1 MTGWKDSQLFAHA
14 TFWGVTMREGHHRRN
29 VGTLVWLRWFYSKNN
44 DVMNTVIFKQANKNL
59 ILNGNQLTFL
69 DTRFYL
75 TDNGVFVPSVTTYL
89 EAYPKSFAY
98 YEWLKSAGE
107 NADEIRDEAGR
118 KGSTVHKLTERYD
131 NGEEVTLLDEN
142 GFIDYKLSEWS
153 MFEKYVEFRTKH
165 KTAIIHNELN
175 VVSEAY
181 KMGGT
186 IDRVM
191 QINGKLYLVDIKTS
205 NAVHNHYWLQLAA
218 YKTLLLEKQPE
229 LKLDGVAILWLNAK
243 TRTDGKAGAV
253 QGRGWQLVV
262 CEEEME
268 MVKYW
273 NRFKACQTL
282 WMAENEEAKPR
293 QLSYLIT
300 HKY

>member
-1 MTGWKDSQLFAHA
+1 
-14 TFWGVTMREGHHRRN
+14 
-29 VGTLVWLRWFYSKNN
+29 
-44 DVMNTVIFKQANKNL
+44 MNSVIFKQGSKNL

-75 TDNGVFVPSVTTYL
+75 TDGGEFVPSVTTYL
-89 EAYPKSFAY
+89 EAYPKSYAY
-98 YEWLKSAGE
+98 YEWLKAAGE

-118 KGSTVHKLTERYD
+118 RGSVVHGLTERYD
-131 NGEEVTLLDEN
+131 NGEEVSFLDEN
-142 GFIDYKLSEWS
+142 GNIGYKVSEWS
-153 MFEKYVEFRTKH
+153 MFEKYVEFRSKH

-175 VVSEAY
+175 IVSEAY

-191 QINGKLYLVDIKTS
+191 QINNKLYLVDIKTS

-218 YKTLLLEKQPE
+218 YKKMLEEKQPD

-243 TRTDGKAGAV
+243 TRTDGKNGAV
-253 QGRGWQLVV
+253 QGKGWQLCT
-262 CEEEME
+262 CEDVAEL
-268 MVKYW
+268 VKYW

-282 WMAENEEAKPR
+282 WLAENEDAKPR
-293 QLSYLIT
+293 QISYSIT